1 MLKERAR
8 PYKHFVI
15 HETQGKCIEN
25 GEESCVPLVYAIFKN
40 RKSGRRREELV
51 GLRLRKSDFSP
62 GQHHSATDKQYI
74 WVFTQLKCLKTQ
86 LRFSAL
92 RTEKQK
98 KSSIRKSDYFL
109 CLQPYNLSKSC
120 LPNCACTCE

>member
-1 MLKERAR
+1 MLKEWAR

-25 GEESCVPLVYAIFKN
+25 GEELYVPLVYAIFKN
-40 RKSGRRREELV
+40 RKSGRHREELV

-62 GQHHSATDKQYI
+62 RQHHSATDKQHTCI
-74 WVFTQLKCLKTQ
+74 WVFTQLKCLETQ
-86 LRFSAL
+86 LRFSTL

-109 CLQPYNLSKSC
+109 CVQPYNLSK
-120 LPNCACTCE
+120 